1 MEFPVKVFKDVDMRI
16 FSKHNKNYDEEI
28 NKFIKENNIKTEDI
42 VLVRC
47 RKENQYQYAYFN
59 AHSSE
64 IKVNLLQFKNLDDVV
79 SELYPVK
86 MEVHE

>member
-1 MEFPVKVFKDVDMRI
+1 MPIEKPNTEI
-16 FSKHNKNYDEEI
+16 YDEEI

-59 AHSSE
+59 AHNSE
-64 IKVNLLQFKNLDDVV
+64 IKVNLLQFKNLDEVV

-86 MEVHE
+86 MEVL